1 RRLAVLKRITGR
13 RPAQI
18 APVCQSWFPMRLMP
32 QVLHYQ
38 IPSICC
44 MDSEAFD
51 LGKATMEYDG
61 VDIVIYDKET
71 LA

>member
-1 RRLAVLKRITGR
+1 
-13 RPAQI
+13 
-18 APVCQSWFPMRLMP
+18 
-32 QVLHYQ
+32 
-38 IPSICC
+38 